1 MDMNVVIIVLGG
13 LVSYLLLLPRK
24 KKKTKD
30 ASTINPFAQ
39 STRLSG
45 KVIDELNKKG
55 D

>member
-1 MDMNVVIIVLGG
+1 MDMNIVIIVLGG

-30 ASTINPFAQ
+30 ANTINPFAY
-39 STRLSG
+39 SIRLDG
-45 KVIDELNKKG
+45 KTIKAINKKG